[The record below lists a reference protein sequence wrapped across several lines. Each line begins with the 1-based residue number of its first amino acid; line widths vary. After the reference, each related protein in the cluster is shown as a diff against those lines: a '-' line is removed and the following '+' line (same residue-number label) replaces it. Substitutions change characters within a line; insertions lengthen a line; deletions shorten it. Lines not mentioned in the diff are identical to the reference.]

1 MNSKS
6 LFLDDLFRVS
16 SDNSGVQKKLV
27 EEIFKIGRNIS
38 RNIMDRYSVKFLS
51 NEDLEDTIL
60 DTINYIFKTY
70 NPNKFSF
77 HDYVYYSL
85 NKRLTGKIINN
96 LKGYKIKIL
105 SLDILLDDGT
115 PLIESIPD
123 LRDGSIQDSVS
134 LNDAK
139 FFMSSPKNNSTT
151 LDKRMYKIRKM
162 LAAGYKQREIIE
174 KLGITLGQYHYAR
187 KLIDNQAKE
196 AKMKMV
202 LK

>member
-6 LFLDDLFRVS
+6 LFLDELFRVS
-16 SDNSGVQKKLV
+16 INNSGAQKKLV
-27 EEIFKIGRNIS
+27 DEIFKIGRSIAKKIIES
-38 RNIMDRYSVKFLS
+38 YSIKFVS
-51 NEDLEDTIL
+51 SEDLEDAIL
-60 DTINYIFKTY
+60 DTTSYILRTY
-70 NPNKFSF
+70 NSKKFSF

-85 NKRLTGKIINN
+85 NKRLTGRIIDVI
-96 LKGYKIKIL
+96 KGHKIKVM

-123 LRDGSIQDSVS
+123 LRDDTIPDLVS

-139 FFMSSPKNNSTT
+139 LFISSPKNGGSS
-151 LDKRMYKIRKM
+151 LSKRMYKIKK
-162 LAAGYKQREIIE
+162 LLQLGYKQREIIE
-174 KLGITLGQYHYAR
+174 KLNITIGQYHYAR
-187 KLIDNQAKE
+187 KLIDDEAKV